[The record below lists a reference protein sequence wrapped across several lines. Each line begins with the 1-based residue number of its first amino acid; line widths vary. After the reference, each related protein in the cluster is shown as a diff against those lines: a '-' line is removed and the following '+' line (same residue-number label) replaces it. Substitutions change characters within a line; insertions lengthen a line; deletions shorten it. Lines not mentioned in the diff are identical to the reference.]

1 MRTPCTAA
9 WTAGSAK
16 SVRWMIHGAWGTTWR
31 AGKVPWAMHR
41 LTTVAL
47 TPNC

>member
-16 SVRWMIHGAWGTTWR
+16 AVRGMLHGAWGPTWR
-31 AGKVPWAMHR
+31 AGKVPGAMHR

-47 TPNC
+47 TPHC